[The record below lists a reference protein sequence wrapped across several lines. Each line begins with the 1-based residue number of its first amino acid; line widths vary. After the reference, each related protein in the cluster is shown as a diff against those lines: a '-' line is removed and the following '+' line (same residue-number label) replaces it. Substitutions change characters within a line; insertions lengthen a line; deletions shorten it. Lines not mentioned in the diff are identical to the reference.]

1 LRFLE
6 KTVIVT
12 GGGTGIGKETA
23 LLFAEGGA
31 NVLIT
36 GRREN
41 KLLET
46 DSEAREHG
54 YDLDYMVADVSDER
68 DYIAV
73 VSYTIEKFGQV
84 DILFNNAGVLHAG
97 LTHETP
103 TDVWD
108 RTFEINVRGTWLMSK
123 YVILRMLERERG
135 WIVNNAS
142 VVGLKGFPALAAYT
156 ASKGAVVQLTRSM
169 ALEYAA
175 RGIKVNAVCPGTT
188 VNPLLT
194 DGYLKRVPDE
204 AEGLELMKSLQ
215 PMGRL
220 ASARE
225 IANAVLFLCDE
236 NSGFITGHMLA
247 VDGGWCAK

>member
-1 LRFLE
+1 MKFAD

-23 LLFAEGGA
+23 LLFAEEGA

-36 GRREN
+36 GRRED

-46 DSEAREHG
+46 DAEARKYG
-54 YDLDYMVADVSDER
+54 LDMDYMAADVSKER
-68 DYIAV
+68 DCSAV
-73 VSYTIEKFGQV
+73 VDYAIEKFGQLDV
-84 DILFNNAGVLHAG
+84 LFNNAGVLYPG
-97 LTHETP
+97 MTHETP
-103 TDVWD
+103 TDIWD
-108 RTFEINVRGTWLMSK
+108 KTFDINIRGTWLMSK
-123 YVILRMLERERG
+123 FAIPRMLERRKG

-142 VVGLKGFPALAAYT
+142 IVGMKGFPALAAYT

-169 ALEYAA
+169 ALEYADK
-175 RGIKVNAVCPGTT
+175 GIKVNAVCPGTT
-188 VNPLLT
+188 VTPLLT
-194 DGYLKRVPDE
+194 EGYLKRVPDE
-204 AEGLELMKSLQ
+204 AEGLEFMKSLH

-225 IANAVLFLCDE
+225 VAHAVLFLCDE

-247 VDGGWCAK
+247 VDGGWSAK